1 MQLQQLLQGRG
12 PLATT
17 TTAAGCAVH
26 QVCLTACSQVFWAT
40 RCRRGQPQG
49 CCRAN
54 FPCYQ
59 SGCRGWRGPA
69 LPYCLRGEGL
79 PFPTVCL
86 VPSTYCVQI
95 TGGPAASA
103 AAGWAARCGPCTERP
118 EALGHQGSE
127 SSQERS
133 KTQADGGDGPVSGVG
148 GAAGAQQAG
157 VVCGSCIHSG
167 AAVGHWRGAQ
177 HSTPAA
183 SMATTW

>member
-1 MQLQQLLQGRG
+1 MLDSVLAGIPGNSPADVVNHR
-12 PLATT
+12 PAATTPAPPVVPAPAAPTSLATKV
-17 TTAAGCAVH
+17 AA
-26 QVCLTACSQVFWAT
+26 
-40 RCRRGQPQG
+40 RG
-49 CCRAN
+49 
-54 FPCYQ
+54 
-59 SGCRGWRGPA
+59 
-69 LPYCLRGEGL
+69 GEGL
-79 PFPTVCL
+79 PFPTVRL

-103 AAGWAARCGPCTERP
+103 AAGREARCGQCTERP
-118 EALGHQGSE
+118 EALGKKGIECSE
-127 SSQERS
+127 ERS